1 MPVSS
6 TTTTTSYHSYRP
18 SRYRPHSRYGT
29 SIHPATNPS
38 EISIDRRE
46 RERGNNE
53 MKSEEW
59 REERSPS
66 GALRT
71 LIDLVKQH
79 HSTRKIETAI
89 YCWSTRMALR
99 PSLLELILYF
109 SLPPAHF
116 LLSLNQSTN
125 PLREGERA
133 RRRPAN
139 QPGSMR
145 WRSTSTI
152 SMTSISNQPTP
163 LPPSRQEAR
172 VSSGKPTTMRRSA
185 RAPRVANHSDC

>member
-6 TTTTTSYHSYRP
+6 TTTTSYHSYRP

-29 SIHPATNPS
+29 SIHPTTNPS

-66 GALRT
+66 AALRT

-89 YCWSTRMALR
+89 YCWSTRIALR
-99 PSLLELILYF
+99 PTLLELILYF

-116 LLSLNQSTN
+116 LLSLNQSIHCAKGSA
-125 PLREGERA
+125 PA
-133 RRRPAN
+133 AAPAN
-139 QPGSMR
+139 KPGSMR

-172 VSSGKPTTMRRSA
+172 VSSGKPITMRRSA

>member
-6 TTTTTSYHSYRP
+6 TTTTSYHSYRP

-29 SIHPATNPS
+29 SNQPTTNPS

-79 HSTRKIETAI
+79 HSTRKIETAS
-89 YCWSTRMALR
+89 YCWSTRMTLR

-116 LLSLNQSTN
+116 LSLAPPNQSI
-125 PLREGERA
+125 A
-133 RRRPAN
+133 RRGARPPPPQQTSQAACDGGQL
-139 QPGSMR
+139 QPY
-145 WRSTSTI
+145 
-152 SMTSISNQPTP
+152 
-163 LPPSRQEAR
+163 L
-172 VSSGKPTTMRRSA
+172 
-185 RAPRVANHSDC
+185 